1 MQLLGGIMRARFI
14 LGCAAAVALNGCMSD
29 GAGSNSVAD
38 NIVQSSVFAQP
49 KVIYHTGD
57 NLEVS
62 YYNGGIQQ
70 SFNETHAMDL
80 LKKEC
85 GGAFRITNRSN
96 APSGD
101 SYVDAVCVH

>member
-1 MQLLGGIMRARFI
+1 MPPALGGVDMKIWAVVA
-14 LGCAAAVALNGCMSD
+14 LCAALGGCVSD
-29 GAGSNSVAD
+29 GNGGSL
-38 NIVQSSVFAQP
+38 VQSTVFAQP
-49 KVIYHTGD
+49 AVVYHTGD

-70 SFNETHAMDL
+70 SFNERNAMEL
-80 LKKEC
+80 IKKEC
-85 GGAFRITNRSN
+85 GGAFRIAGRSN

>member
-1 MQLLGGIMRARFI
+1 MCVVRILALLLA
-14 LGCAAAVALNGCMSD
+14 LPLAGCLSD
-29 GAGSNSVAD
+29 GNGNNNAGSV
-38 NIVQSSVFAQP
+38 IQSSVFAQP
-49 KVIYHTGD
+49 AVVYHTGD

-70 SFNETHAMDL
+70 SFNERTAMDL

-101 SYVDAVCVH
+101 SYVDAICVR

>member
-1 MQLLGGIMRARFI
+1 MRLQSI
-14 LGCAAAVALNGCMSD
+14 LWVAVCASLAGCVSD
-29 GAGSNSVAD
+29 GGSNVAE
-38 NIVQSSVFAQP
+38 NIIQSSVFAKP
-49 KVIYHTGD
+49 AVVYHTGD

-70 SFNETHAMDL
+70 SSNERTAMEL

-85 GGAFRITNRSN
+85 GGAFRITGRSN

-101 SYVDAVCVH
+101 SYVDAVCVR

>member
-1 MQLLGGIMRARFI
+1 MRVFSMLAFLI
-14 LGCAAAVALNGCMSD
+14 ALPVAGCLSD
-29 GAGSNSVAD
+29 GGNSSGGS
-38 NIVQSSVFAQP
+38 IVQSTVFAQP
-49 KVIYHTGD
+49 SVVYHTGD

-70 SFNETHAMDL
+70 SFNERNAVEI

-85 GGAFRITNRSN
+85 GGAFRIAGRSN

-101 SYVDAVCVH
+101 SYIDAVCVH

>member
-1 MQLLGGIMRARFI
+1 MKIWAAAALCAALGG
-14 LGCAAAVALNGCMSD
+14 CVSD
-29 GAGSNSVAD
+29 GNSGSNIAEG
-38 NIVQSSVFAQP
+38 IVQSTVFAQP
-49 KVIYHTGD
+49 AVVYHTGD

-70 SFNETHAMDL
+70 SFNERNAMEL

-85 GGAFRITNRSN
+85 GGSFRIANRSN

>member
-1 MQLLGGIMRARFI
+1 MKLRNI
-14 LGCAAAVALNGCMSD
+14 LWLIPCMPLIGCVSD
-29 GAGSNSVAD
+29 GGNGTSG
-38 NIVQSSVFAQP
+38 NILQSTVFAQP
-49 KVIYHTGD
+49 AVVYHTGD

-62 YYNGGIQQ
+62 YYNSGIQQ
-70 SFNETHAMDL
+70 SFNEAHAIEL

-101 SYVDAVCVH
+101 SYIEAACVH

>member
-1 MQLLGGIMRARFI
+1 MQRIAAFI
-14 LGCAAAVALNGCMSD
+14 LSGCVSD
-29 GAGSNSVAD
+29 GGSSAGGS
-38 NIVQSSVFAQP
+38 IIQSTVFAQAA
-49 KVIYHTGD
+49 VVYHTGD

-62 YYNGGIQQ
+62 YDNGGIQQ
-70 SFNETHAMDL
+70 SFNERNAMDL

-85 GGAFRITNRSN
+85 GGAFKITGRSN

>member
-1 MQLLGGIMRARFI
+1 MEMKLRNI
-14 LGCAAAVALNGCMSD
+14 LGCIFFVALAGCMSD
-29 GAGSNSVAD
+29 GGNSNVAGS
-38 NIVQSSVFAQP
+38 IIQSSVFAQP
-49 KVIYHTGD
+49 AIIYHTGD

-70 SFNETHAMDL
+70 SSNERNAMEL
-80 LKKEC
+80 LKREC